1 MGSSRSPDP
10 AQRRLEA
17 ERRLRQRER
26 AEGAAQPEADA
37 RRLVHELQVHQ
48 IELEM
53 QNEELERTRDDLEYA
68 VAQFTDLYD
77 HAPVGYLTLDA
88 AGTIRRANFAA
99 ARLIGSERSL
109 LAGRRFA
116 AFVRP
121 SDQSAVDLML
131 GRLHATSEPQSA
143 ELALVP
149 SHGRPAVEVQLNANL
164 VGVGLEC
171 RVLISDLTESR
182 RAEEERKRALR
193 TQMDAQR
200 VESLGRMAGA
210 LAHRFN
216 NHFAGVIA
224 ATELV
229 ELGRQLDEPG
239 QRQLAAIRDNTK
251 AAAGLCRQLLAM
263 SGSGRFMVEAQDL
276 SQIVRPLRTLLE
288 SSVPPRIGVVFACAD
303 GLPAILADAVQVHLA
318 AMNLLTNAAEAI
330 GDFPGTI
337 TVSTGVEELAVREV
351 GLRPSV
357 PPGRYV
363 FLRVEDTGCGMDA
376 ATQARLGESLFTTK
390 EVGRGIGL
398 AAVYGILQGHHGA
411 LRCSSVV
418 GRGTTMTLLFPAVVA
433 EPAPSVPAEAAAAS
447 APRAG
452 RRRILLVDD
461 DDWLRETL
469 GAVLEELG
477 FDVVPVADGDDAV
490 RLYNET
496 PERFDVVLMDVTMKH
511 MDGTE
516 ALHRIRQKN
525 PGAPVILM
533 SGYSRAQSQLH
544 LGAMD
549 QASDFLT
556 KPFDSDTVLR
566 AIERALNPPP

>member
-1 MGSSRSPDP
+1 MGSSRTPDP

-17 ERRLRQRER
+17 ERRLRQSGR
-26 AEGAAQPEADA
+26 ADGAALPEADA

-48 IELEM
+48 VELEM
-53 QNEELERTRDDLEYA
+53 QNEELERARDDLEYA
-68 VAQFTDLYD
+68 VAQYTDLYD

-88 AGTIRRANFAA
+88 AGTIRRANVAA
-99 ARLIGSERSL
+99 ARLIGSERSM

-121 SDQSAVDLML
+121 ADEAALDLML
-131 GRLHATSEPQSA
+131 RRLHDTGEPQSA
-143 ELALVP
+143 EMVLIPARD
-149 SHGRPAVEVQLNANL
+149 RPAVEVLLNANL
-164 VGVGLEC
+164 VRVGLEC
-171 RVLISDLTESR
+171 RVLISDLTASR
-182 RAEEERKRALR
+182 RAEEERKRVFR
-193 TQMDAQR
+193 TQMDTQR
-200 VESLGRMAGA
+200 IESLGRMAGA

-229 ELGRQLDEPG
+229 ELGRSLDEAG

-276 SQIVRPLRTLLE
+276 SQIVRPLRALLGLSLSPKIE
-288 SSVPPRIGVVFACAD
+288 LVFACAD
-303 GLPAILADAVQVHLA
+303 GLPAILADAVQMHLA

-330 GDFPGTI
+330 GDVPGTI
-337 TVSTGVEELAVREV
+337 TVTTGVEELASGAG
-351 GLRPSV
+351 GLRPPV

-363 FLRVEDTGCGMDA
+363 FLRVEDTGRGMDA

-398 AAVYGILQGHHGA
+398 AAVLGILQGHHGA
-411 LRCSSVV
+411 LRCSSAV

-433 EPAPSVPAEAAAAS
+433 EPEPAVPASEAAPS

-490 RLYNET
+490 RLYNAA

-525 PGAPVILM
+525 PKAPVILM

-544 LGAMD
+544 LGATD

-556 KPFDSDTVLR
+556 KPFDSDTILR
-566 AIERALNPPP
+566 AIERALNPPR